1 MSRIGRL
8 PISLPS
14 TVQVSVSD
22 GSVEVQGPK
31 GKLALQVHPT
41 IRVGVEE
48 GKVVCERPTDQKSH
62 RALHGLTRALL
73 ANMIRGVTEGFRKK
87 LELVGVGYRAQVQGQ
102 VLTLSL
108 GYANPVVY
116 VLPPDV
122 QATVEQQT
130 VITISGINKQR
141 VGAVAAKIRS
151 FRPPEP
157 YRGKGIKYADERI
170 RRKAG
175 KAGAK

>member
-8 PISLPS
+8 PIVIPGN
-14 TVQVSVSD
+14 VQVAVSN

-31 GKLALQVHPT
+31 GKLALELHPA
-41 IRVGVEE
+41 IRVRVEE
-48 GKVVCERPTDQKSH
+48 GKVLCERPTDQKPH
-62 RALHGLTRALL
+62 RALHGLTRALI
-73 ANMIRGVTEGFRKK
+73 ANMVRGVSEGFQKK
-87 LELVGVGYRAQVQGQ
+87 LELVGVGYRAQVQDQ
-102 VLTLSL
+102 VLTLTL
-108 GYANPVVY
+108 GYSSPVVY
-116 VLPPDV
+116 TLPPDV
-122 QATVEQQT
+122 QATVVNQT
-130 VITISGINKQR
+130 LITVSGIDKQR

-157 YRGKGIKYADERI
+157 YKGKGVRYADERI

>member
-8 PISLPS
+8 PISVPS
-14 TVQVSVSD
+14 TVQISVSD
-22 GSVEVQGPK
+22 GAVEVQGPK

-41 IRVGVEE
+41 IRVGVKE

-116 VLPPDV
+116 VLPPDI

-141 VGAVAAKIRS
+141 VGAAAAKIRS

>member
-8 PISLPS
+8 PISVPS

-22 GSVEVQGPK
+22 GAVEVQGPK

-41 IRVGVEE
+41 IHVGVKE

-73 ANMIRGVTEGFRKK
+73 ANMIRGVTEGFQKK

-116 VLPPDV
+116 VLPPDI

-130 VITISGINKQR
+130 VITVSGINKQR
-141 VGAVAAKIRS
+141 VGAAAAKIRS

>member
-8 PISLPS
+8 PISVPS

-22 GSVEVQGPK
+22 GAVEVQGPK

-41 IRVGVEE
+41 IHVGVKE

-73 ANMIRGVTEGFRKK
+73 ANMIRGVTEGFQKK

-116 VLPPDV
+116 VLPPDI

-141 VGAVAAKIRS
+141 VGAAAAKIRS

>member
-8 PISLPS
+8 PIRIPS
-14 TVQVSVSD
+14 NVQLSVTN
-22 GSVEVQGPK
+22 GVVEVQGPK
-31 GKLALQVHPT
+31 GKLALEVHPT

-48 GKVVCERPTDQKSH
+48 GKLLCQRPTDQKSH
-62 RALHGLTRALL
+62 RALHGLTRALI
-73 ANMIRGVTEGFRKK
+73 ANMIQGVTEGFQKK
-87 LELVGVGYRAQVQGQ
+87 LELSGVGYRAQVQGQ

-108 GYANPVVY
+108 GYTNPVVY
-116 VLPPDV
+116 VLPSDV
-122 QATVEQQT
+122 KATVENQT
-130 VITISGINKQR
+130 LITVSGIDKQR

-151 FRPPEP
+151 LRPPEP
-157 YRGKGIKYADERI
+157 YKGKGVKYADERI

>member
-8 PISLPS
+8 PIRIPS
-14 TVQVSVSD
+14 NVQLSIRN
-22 GSVEVQGPK
+22 GLVEVQGPR
-31 GKLALQVHPT
+31 GKLALEVHPT

-48 GKVVCERPTDQKSH
+48 GKLLCQRPTDQKSH
-62 RALHGLTRALL
+62 RALHGLTRALI
-73 ANMIRGVTEGFRKK
+73 ANMIQGVTEGFHKK
-87 LELVGVGYRAQVQGQ
+87 LELSGVGYRAQVQGQ

-108 GYANPVVY
+108 GYTNPVVY

-122 QATVEQQT
+122 KATVEHQT
-130 VITISGINKQR
+130 LITVSGIDKQR

-151 FRPPEP
+151 LRPPEP
-157 YRGKGIKYADERI
+157 YKGKGVKYADERI

>member
-14 TVQVSVSD
+14 NVQISVSD

-31 GKLALQVHPT
+31 GKLVLEVPPP

-48 GKVVCERPTDQKSH
+48 GKVLCARPTDQKSH

-73 ANMIRGVTEGFRKK
+73 ANMIRGVTEGFQKK
-87 LELVGVGYRAQVQGQ
+87 LELVGVGYRAQIQGQ
-102 VLTLSL
+102 TLTLSL
-108 GYANPVVY
+108 GYTNPVIY

-122 QATVEQQT
+122 QAAVEGLN
-130 VITISGINKQR
+130 VITVSGIDKQR

-157 YRGKGIKYADERI
+157 YKGKGIKYAGERI